1 MRAVSNNNP
10 EAKLVSAQVAEY
22 LRTGG
27 RVSVIPF
34 GIGSETP
41 VLNEQENRAAIK
53 KSTGDCFVPGVF
65 NPHSEAS
72 RKAYSRGGKS

>member
-1 MRAVSNNNP
+1 MRAVYNNP
-10 EAKLVSAQVAEY
+10 DAKLVSAQVAEY

-27 RVSVIPF
+27 KVSVIPF
-34 GIGSETP
+34 CIGSETP
-41 VLNEQENRAAIK
+41 VLSEQQNRAAIK
-53 KSTGDCFVPGVF
+53 KQTGDCFVPGVF